1 MMQYR
6 DAWHF
11 GTTSGGNFRWWGG
24 GYQLWGTWVGPWPG
38 LSKNFESNLNQN
50 HLAAS
55 YRFKFYNL
63 KIYLERFNTQILWL
77 TNKHGCLC
85 FLIILSTP
93 RFPGP
98 FLRCRETTKAQTRP
112 HQRLTARDQHVEHPQ
127 ATRKGPWWI
136 GYLHHVFF
144 GTSRNFFVNFWL
156 KPKFPNPSTNWYT
169 KPSVSCLNFPNFHH
183 LNTYPSSHK
192 HGSVYNGPLQD

>member
-1 MMQYR
+1 M
-6 DAWHF
+6 
-11 GTTSGGNFRWWGG
+11 
-24 GYQLWGTWVGPWPG
+24 
-38 LSKNFESNLNQN
+38 SKNFESDLNQN

-63 KIYLERFNTQILWL
+63 KIYLEPFNTQILWL

-98 FLRCRETTKAQTRP
+98 FLRRQETTKAQTRR

-136 GYLHHVFF
+136 GYLLASKHHVFF
-144 GTSRNFFVNFWL
+144 GTNRNISVNFI
-156 KPKFPNPSTNWYT
+156 KT
-169 KPSVSCLNFPNFHH
+169 KISESFNKLLYKSVSFLFEFPEFP
-183 LNTYPSSHK
+183 PSQ
-192 HGSVYNGPLQD
+192 YIPFLP